1 MGFFMN
7 FMNALMLWCLLLGS
21 PDLHAQWQAVTEEAP
36 PYNYLENSKITGA
49 STEIIQELLKRAEL
63 KAKFH
68 LWPWNRSLRQAE
80 TKKNTF
86 VYSTA
91 RTPSREQKFK
101 WVGPLITDKWLV
113 HTLES
118 SPIQY
123 TDDLEKLKKYKV
135 AGLIGEADTEYM
147 RDLGFDVEFVNDIE
161 LNIKKLKS
169 GRVILFPSTA
179 AFAKLI
185 GEKYDLKFKPV
196 AELKQA
202 ELYAAFNLN
211 TPIKT
216 INKLNEIL
224 AEMRKDGTTK
234 RILKKYNLEI

>member
-1 MGFFMN
+1 
-7 FMNALMLWCLLLGS
+7 MNALMLWCLLLLS
-21 PDLHAQWQAVTEEAP
+21 PLCKAQWQAVTEEAP
-36 PYNYLENSKITGA
+36 PYNYLEKSNITGA
-49 STEIIQELLKRAEL
+49 STEIVQELLKKADM

-80 TKKNTF
+80 TKANTF

-91 RTPSREQKFK
+91 RTPDREKKFK

-113 HTLES
+113 HTIES

-123 TDDLEKLKKYKV
+123 TENLESLKKYKV

-202 ELYAAFNLN
+202 DLYAAFNLK
-211 TPIKT
+211 TPTKT
-216 INKLNEIL
+216 IDKLNGLL
-224 AEMRKDGTTK
+224 AEMRKDGSIK
-234 RILKKYNLEI
+234 RILKKYKLDI